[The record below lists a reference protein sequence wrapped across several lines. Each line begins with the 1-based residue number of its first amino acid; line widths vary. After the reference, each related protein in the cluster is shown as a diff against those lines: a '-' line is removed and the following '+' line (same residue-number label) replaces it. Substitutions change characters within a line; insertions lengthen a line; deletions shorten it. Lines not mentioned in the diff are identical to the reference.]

1 LLPYLR
7 GCRSLPRPSKR
18 IRALVWLLDQDT
30 INAEDAA
37 HALADVQ
44 HIGDRLLLAANHPI
58 RGSRRQAHNL
68 RQALALLGERSVLS
82 LAVTILMIE
91 ELGRYQPRCLD
102 TRRFWRRSMALAITS
117 WALGRR
123 IGIDPAEEA
132 LLAGLMQNVGM
143 LVLDQVL
150 PAFYSGFEEVGS
162 LDPNNV
168 ESLES
173 DLLSGT
179 NHSQLG
185 AWLLEHW
192 ELPERYQTI
201 VAGLEP
207 GSHTTLGRVD
217 QTLLSCV
224 SLSTSIA
231 SVWLSSGQGGD
242 ARAVAA
248 KARKSCGLEP
258 ADLAAVLNTVATELP
273 EAERVFG
280 VAIQEDAVHA
290 TESVTQAKEHLL
302 LRNLTPFERPID
314 ARRPGDTAP
323 ASAVPFDSLP
333 AWEAVADQ
341 VESEMRQASEHGW
354 PMSVAMIRLELD
366 SDSATRMITLNH
378 ATARVLKTVRPSDIV
393 YRHAD
398 GIFGVVL
405 AGTESKG
412 ARAAARRLSVAFTEG
427 TSTANAGLSIGLACE
442 SSMSEEIDI
451 GELRER
457 ANHALDTSSR
467 VGGAYLAMGEGAA

>member
-1 LLPYLR
+1 MLPYLR

-18 IRALVWLLDQDT
+18 ILALVWLLDQDT

-44 HIGDRLLLAANHPI
+44 DIGDRLLLAANHPI
-58 RGSRRQAHNL
+58 RGSRRHAHNL

-102 TRRFWRRSMALAITS
+102 SRRFWRRSMALAITS

-132 LLAGLMQNVGM
+132 LLAGLMQDVGM

-150 PAFYSGFEEVGS
+150 PAFYSGFEEIGS

-192 ELPERYQTI
+192 EFPERYQLI
-201 VAGLEP
+201 VAGRLP
-207 GSHTTLGRVD
+207 GSHKTVGRAD
-217 QTLLSCV
+217 QTLFSCV

-231 SVWLSSGQGGD
+231 SVWLSPGHGGD

-248 KARKSCGLEP
+248 RARKSCGLEP

-280 VAIQEDAVHA
+280 VAIQEAAPV
-290 TESVTQAKEHLL
+290 TESVDQAKEHLL
-302 LRNLTPFERPID
+302 LRNLTPFERP
-314 ARRPGDTAP
+314 AGAQHPAEKAA

-333 AWEAVADQ
+333 EWDAVADQ
-341 VESEMRQASEHGW
+341 VESEMRQACEHGW

-366 SDSATRMITLNH
+366 LDSATRVVALNH
-378 ATARVLKTVRPSDIV
+378 AAGRVLKTVRPSDIV
-393 YRHAD
+393 YRHAGD
-398 GIFGVVL
+398 IFGVVL

-412 ARAAARRLSVAFTEG
+412 ARAAARRLSEAFSEG
-427 TSTANAGLSIGLACE
+427 ASTANAGLSIGLACE
-442 SSMSEEIDI
+442 SRMRDEIAI

-457 ANHALDTSSR
+457 AIHALDTSSR